1 MTLDLSGIPPTS
13 LTGRLLRAPL
23 RLVPPGLHM
32 RVLQG
37 PLRGQRW
44 IVGSATHGCW
54 LGTYEKEKQEFVAR
68 LLRPGQVMFDV
79 GANVGLYA
87 LLASRCVGL
96 KGKVIAFEPLP
107 GNLDYLRRHL
117 ALNRVGNVDILAAAV
132 GRAPGRA
139 SFLAAGSRSMGR
151 LDGGGS
157 LEVDVVSLDS
167 LLASGRL
174 PPPDVIKMD
183 IEGGEVDAL
192 LGAEAILRE
201 HRPTIVLATHG
212 WEKHQECLRLLRSF
226 DFDVRALS
234 GGGVEATDEVAEPSA
249 DCRGILTF
257 SGETSLAST
266 CPQCHASFGPL
277 DFRPRKGSSRRR
289 PAVLDAGHR
298 RADPECE
305 GRDAAADLQGP
316 AASTKLPRPSLR
328 FGRSRAREIRPS
340 AAVGPR
346 LRPG

>member
-1 MTLDLSGIPPTS
+1 
-13 LTGRLLRAPL
+13 
-23 RLVPPGLHM
+23 M

-54 LGTYEKEKQEFVAR
+54 LGTYEKEKQELVAR

-87 LLASRCVGL
+87 LLASKCVGL

-107 GNLDYLRRHL
+107 GNLDYLRTHL
-117 ALNRVGNVDILAAAV
+117 ALNRVANVEVLAAAV

-157 LEVDVVSLDS
+157 LEVGVVSLDS

-174 PPPDVIKMD
+174 PPPDAIKMD

-192 LGAEAILRE
+192 LGAQAILRE

-226 DFDVRALS
+226 DYEVYALAGGDV
-234 GGGVEATDEVAEPSA
+234 GTTDELVAAPSRSA
-249 DCRGILTF
+249 RDL
-257 SGETSLAST
+257 
-266 CPQCHASFGPL
+266 
-277 DFRPRKGSSRRR
+277 SRT
-289 PAVLDAGHR
+289 
-298 RADPECE
+298 E
-305 GRDAAADLQGP
+305 
-316 AASTKLPRPSLR
+316 
-328 FGRSRAREIRPS
+328 SR
-340 AAVGPR
+340 
-346 LRPG
+346 